1 MSPVKMIRGASRV
14 WSGSTARSVRAAADE
29 LVLVSRISNGITRL
43 QRTMATKVITPENL
57 NPNLVKLEYAVRGPL
72 VIRATEIE
80 KELQKVSS

>member
-14 WSGSTARSVRAAADE
+14 WSGSTARSVWPTADE
-29 LVLVSRISNGITRL
+29 LVSVSRSLYGVTPL
-43 QRTMATKVITPENL
+43 QRTMASKVITPENL

-80 KELQKVSS
+80 KELQNVS